1 VRGHGPCDRKATAI
15 ATHVDIVEIRVY
27 RGPNLYFTRPAVRL
41 TMSVPGWQRAT
52 PERLARIAAAIG
64 LSETAQP
71 GPRGSQQRRRF
82 VARLGA
88 HVGRELARALSTRLA
103 VRGRPGSAPDQIE
116 IAFPWRRRGTAEA
129 FASELAGLLRD
140 LLVTRRRFARL
151 LDDAAARVET
161 VEPGAAPELA
171 EPHVPVIAVTGTN
184 GKTTTVR
191 LLAHV
196 LRGAG
201 FSVAYSSTDGVY
213 HDGVLV
219 EEGDYAGP
227 SGAALAL
234 AQPGIDAVV
243 LETARGGI
251 LLQGLGTPSNDVSV
265 VTNVSRDHL
274 GLHGIDTLDQLAEVK
289 GTITR
294 VTKPDGWT
302 VLNADDPRVLSMR
315 RRSPA
320 HPFVFTLDP
329 RHPAIMEALAD
340 GGRSVTVLDGDVTIL
355 GPRNRSRSVIA
366 IEDVPS
372 TLAGVAQH
380 SVRNALAVTAA
391 AFAVGVDTDRIAE
404 SLRSFIP
411 DADSNPGRANVYT
424 LDGRIVV
431 VDYAHNEDGIES
443 LTAVLQAFRAPGR
456 EVWLAFGTAGDR
468 TDEIV
473 HAFGYRAGRGADHPI
488 VAELHRYLRGR
499 DAADLVER
507 LRAGAIDAGA
517 RDVPSE
523 PDEIHAMQRMLRF
536 SRSGDVIGITALAQR
551 PEIFALLESR
561 GGVRA
566 DPATVRRLVRAARR
580 PVRATSGRRR

>member
-1 VRGHGPCDRKATAI
+1 VRAPGPWNRKATAI
-15 ATHVDIVEIRVY
+15 ASHVDIVEIRVY
-27 RGPNLYFTRPAVRL
+27 RGPNMYFARPAVRL
-41 TMSVPGWQRAT
+41 TVSVPGWQRASA
-52 PERLARIAAAIG
+52 ERLTSIAAEIG
-64 LSETAQP
+64 LPEAAQP

-82 VARLGA
+82 AARLGA
-88 HVGRELARALSTRLA
+88 HVARELARSLSTRLA
-103 VRGRPGSAPDQIE
+103 VRGRSGSKPDQIE
-116 IAFPWRRRGTAEA
+116 IVFPWRRRGTAEA
-129 FASELAGLLRD
+129 FAVELAGLLRS
-140 LLVTRRRFARL
+140 LLTTRRRWAGL
-151 LDDAAARVET
+151 LREAAARIDA
-161 VEPGAAPELA
+161 VEPGPAPDLA
-171 EPHVPVIAVTGTN
+171 DPRVPVIAVTGTN

-201 FSVAYSSTDGVY
+201 MSVAYSSTDGVY
-213 HDGVLV
+213 RDGDLV

-227 SGAALAL
+227 SGAGIAL

-302 VLNADDPRVLSMR
+302 VLNADDPRVLNMR

-320 HPFVFTLDP
+320 HPFVFTLDA
-329 RHPAIMEALAD
+329 RHPAIREALAC
-340 GGRSVTVLDGDVTIL
+340 GGRAVTIIDGDVVLLTA
-355 GPRNRSRSVIA
+355 RNRSRIVVA

-391 AFAVGVDTDRIAE
+391 AFAVGVEAERIADG
-404 SLRSFIP
+404 LRSFVP
-411 DADSNPGRANVYT
+411 DADTNPGRANVYT
-424 LDGRIVV
+424 IDRRIVV

-443 LTAVLQAFRAPGR
+443 LTAILQAFRVPGR
-456 EVWLAFGTAGDR
+456 EIWLAFGTAGDR

-499 DAADLVER
+499 DAVDLVER

-517 RDVPSE
+517 HDVPSE
-523 PDEIHAMQRMLRF
+523 PDEVHAMERMLRA
-536 SRSGDVIGITALAQR
+536 SRPGDVVGITALAQR

-580 PVRATSGRRR
+580 PVRATSGRFR